1 MEHFFKAALLQ
12 VALSESHLGK
22 ALEEAAHL
30 REEITNL
37 TKDTTTKQNTNLR
50 DKQLELNKEST
61 ERLEKISLRT

>member
-1 MEHFFKAALLQ
+1 MQ

-22 ALEEAAHL
+22 ALEEVAQL